1 MMEFALLMGWR
12 ISPLEIIFSHVVLLP
27 AMLAEPLEVWEV
39 VLPPGSCQEEG
50 VLSSVAIAHT
60 TLSVTLV
67 SDQNKSNLEG
77 GVALGRGVNEVL
89 RLFY

>member
-1 MMEFALLMGWR
+1 MSSGEVSS
-12 ISPLEIIFSHVVLLP
+12 ISE
-27 AMLAEPLEVWEV
+27 
-39 VLPPGSCQEEG
+39 
-50 VLSSVAIAHT
+50 
-60 TLSVTLV
+60 TLV